1 MKEQIIKNQCKCL
14 NFIQMKYWKRGEGF
28 SAGVWYNQICI
39 SECSLG
45 NGLEEIKD
53 GFMEIS

>member
-1 MKEQIIKNQCKCL
+1 MFEFHSDEVLKV
-14 NFIQMKYWKRGEGF
+14 REGF